1 MEYSRSAKKPFNEK
15 IIEAKKEIQN
25 YYNAVHN
32 ELVSYK
38 NVSSRIS
45 YRCASYRTGRKLLAK
60 IGLRGKTLTTY
71 FNLDVK
77 DFNEKVFFQKD
88 MSSVKAYREVPFA
101 VKIKSE
107 RACNNAIKLVS
118 SVAEKFEL
126 KKIEDFKPI
135 NQIKLL
141 KKKK

>member
-45 YRCASYRTGRKLLAK
+45 YRCASYRKGRKLLAK
-60 IGLRGKTLTTY
+60 ISLRGKTLTAY

-88 MSSVKAYREVPFA
+88 MSSVKAYSEVPFA